1 MADIPAFLQ
10 SQTLRRAEAAIDT
23 DADRQGDLGLWAMPL
38 PPGFGV
44 ARERAM
50 KDRLY
55 TNALALR
62 DYARRYSDAYNQAR
76 YSETHLP
83 DLYHANL
90 NARPRNADE
99 LMQQT
104 LDLYGRAIERG
115 KVLTDIHPDTGFTDH
130 LDKDGKPMFAD
141 NYLAIIGG
149 GPPAVH
155 DSRAALARYLRGES
169 KPEQQ
174 LGAAPFKL
182 PGPDNAPGVSAD
194 HYALGDNESVETL
207 VGADDDSTLIPDP
220 GEGVKL
226 ASDQN
231 RIPVCPVWRV
241 VVVRGASASN
251 AKYRQQHQLQQ
262 QYPIPK

>member
-10 SQTLRRAEAAIDT
+10 SQTLRRAEAAN
-23 DADRQGDLGLWAMPL
+23 DADAQAQGDIAIWGVPL
-38 PPGFGV
+38 LPRMQAV
-44 ARERAM
+44 RERALR
-50 KDRLY
+50 DRLQ
-55 TNALALR
+55 TNAQALQQ
-62 DYARRYSDAYNQAR
+62 YSQRYSEAYNRAR
-76 YSETHLP
+76 YEETHLP
-83 DLYHANL
+83 PLYHPGLNTRPQDAN
-90 NARPRNADE
+90 E

-115 KVLTDIHPDTGFTDH
+115 KVLADIHPDTGFTDH
-130 LDKDGKPMFAD
+130 LDKDGKSVFAD
-141 NYLAIIGG
+141 NYLAFIGG
-149 GPPAVH
+149 GPPALH

-194 HYALGDNESVETL
+194 HYALGDDESVETL
-207 VGADDDSTLIPDP
+207 VGADDNSTLVPDP

-251 AKYRQQHQLQQ
+251 AKHRQQHQLQQ